1 MANLRVS
8 VLRIGKKQSQKRR
21 RRIVR
26 YRCAL
31 CRCIH
36 RERDIDV
43 LEYGSRERRR
53 RRRRANERRE
63 ETREGE
69 RECSLGWEVGNEGTS
84 QFHYQS
90 VGGEMARP
98 KLISLSR
105 VWYTMIVVLIHLIL
119 VYYGIKQCYF
129 NDHLPWPRSSSS
141 PHVELLIQKL
151 CLLSSA
157 VLLILFIY
165 PALFR
170 IGNFSNDQQH
180 LTIDEIKDTKL
191 SICFHVWHHCFSLSS
206 TLHLAMSF
214 LILLSTVLIHARQV
228 TSGTKDLGKIRSV
241 HEWERERGIAA
252 GYIR

>member
-1 MANLRVS
+1 MANLRVP
-8 VLRIGKKQSQKRR
+8 VLRVGEKQSQKRR

-26 YRCAL
+26 WTERSIQMCTLSMYSS
-31 CRCIH
+31 
-36 RERDIDV
+36 RDIDV

-53 RRRRANERRE
+53 RRRRASERRE
-63 ETREGE
+63 EKREGE
-69 RECSLGWEVGNEGTS
+69 KCSLEWEVGNEGTS

-105 VWYTMIVVLIHLIL
+105 VWYTLIVVLIHLIL

-129 NDHLPWPRSSSS
+129 NDHLPWPTSAPS
-141 PHVELLIQKL
+141 PQLELLIQKL

-157 VLLILFIY
+157 VLLVLFIY

-170 IGNFSNDQQH
+170 IGNFSNDHQH
-180 LTIDEIKDTKL
+180 LTINEIKDTKL
-191 SICFHVWHHCFSLSS
+191 SICFHLWHHCFSLSS

-228 TSGTKDLGKIRSV
+228 TTGSKDLGKIRS
-241 HEWERERGIAA
+241 ALD
-252 GYIR
+252 